1 MPGDGSKQAEQM
13 EIQRRELSLQE
24 YERCIGVPRRSRL
37 KGETEMFRKLP
48 TVLAIAI
55 LLGAVSA
62 APALAQTRSH
72 QGDHQSIGER
82 PAVPFTRD
90 YATQPDQGDRQSI
103 DETT

>member
-1 MPGDGSKQAEQM
+1 
-13 EIQRRELSLQE
+13 
-24 YERCIGVPRRSRL
+24 
-37 KGETEMFRKLP
+37 MFRKLP

-103 DETT
+103 DETTAVPFTQDYATQPDQGDRQSIGETPAVPFTQDPESPR